1 MDVDLDIDNYDFDD
15 LLNLFNLNYNFTE
28 VDLKGA
34 KKRVLM
40 THPDKSRLD
49 KSYFMFFTK
58 AYKMISQIYYFRGK
72 KQSQA
77 YEKNYETDDMEHLEL
92 IKGLDGKSISEFNKW
107 FNKMFDNIKLVDE
120 EMDSGYGDWMKNGE
134 IRSMEN
140 VKQSDFGREFE
151 KRKQECK
158 ELIVHK
164 EVGEIQTIGGSNLT
178 RDRPELYNSEI
189 FSKLK
194 YEDLRRAHTETVVPV
209 TQEDFENVKQFN
221 SIEEYRTYRNSSYN
235 TKPLSKEESRVYL
248 NKRDDKQKEKS
259 MRRAY
264 NLLKRE
270 EEMEQAQEKWWK
282 NFKRLKR

>member
-1 MDVDLDIDNYDFDD
+1 MDVDLNIDNYDFDD
-15 LLNLFNLNYNFTE
+15 LLNLFNLNYNFNE
-28 VDLKGA
+28 KELKKA
-34 KKRVLM
+34 KRSVLM
-40 THPDKSRLD
+40 THPDKSGLD

-58 AYKMISQIYYFRGK
+58 AYKMLSQIYYFRGK
-72 KQSQA
+72 KQSRA
-77 YEKNYETDDMEHLEL
+77 YDKTYKTDDMEHLEL

-107 FNKMFDNIKLVDE
+107 FNKMFDNVKLADD
-120 EMDSGYGDWMKNGE
+120 EMDSGYGDWMKNAE
-134 IRSMEN
+134 LRSMKN

-158 ELIVHK
+158 DLIVHR
-164 EVGEIQTIGGSNLT
+164 EVGEIHTRGGSNLT

-209 TQEDFENVKQFN
+209 TQEDYDKVKKFN
-221 SIEEYRTYRNSSYN
+221 SIEEYQTYRNSSYN
-235 TKPLSKEESRVYL
+235 TTPLSKEESQKYL
-248 NKRDDKQKEKS
+248 NERDNKRNEKS

-282 NFKRLKR
+282 NFKRLKG